1 MFTIVHWI
9 FIRIT
14 GGPRCSTLQIAL
26 DPPWMAVF
34 EWARVTVT
42 DKVNRCKYLN
52 LNFERR
58 NMLVPWDHATSIIEM
73 VFEGLIVFVCIS

>member
-1 MFTIVHWI
+1 
-9 FIRIT
+9 
-14 GGPRCSTLQIAL
+14 
-26 DPPWMAVF
+26 MAVF

-73 VFEGLIVFVCIS
+73 VFEGLFVFVCISYERQSTDILMSLKN